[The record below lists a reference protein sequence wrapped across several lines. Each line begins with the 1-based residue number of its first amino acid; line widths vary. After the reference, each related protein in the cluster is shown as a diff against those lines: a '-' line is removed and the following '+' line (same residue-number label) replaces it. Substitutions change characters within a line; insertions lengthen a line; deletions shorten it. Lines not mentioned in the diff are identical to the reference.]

1 MAIEEK
7 VVQPESKPVAEQKPA
22 TPEPPVDA
30 IKKTVRGS
38 DCTITKKI
46 S

>member
-30 IKKTVRGS
+30 IKNSTR
-38 DCTITKKI
+38 IRLHNYKKN
-46 S
+46 